1 VAVVAQG
8 ASTPLVG
15 AYFAVVPPLGVVAN
29 LLAAPLELVLVAASL
44 LALAVAP
51 LSSSV
56 GGTALLGVALG
67 QWLLDR
73 ASAVG
78 GLSSWP
84 FPPLPVALG
93 VALAALALAALTRAR
108 FALPAALLLVTA
120 TLTWMALPGRP
131 APSPHRV
138 RVLGVREGMALLVES
153 GGTAVLVDAG
163 RSPGDAWRE
172 LARARVRRLDAVVVT
187 HPDADHTGGAAILVE
202 RLRVSRLCFPRALA
216 ERAEIVALRRV
227 ARLAGVEEIA
237 LEEGQRLRFATIDC
251 EVLWPPPVMEGADND
266 ASLVARFAVGGARV
280 LIAGDLEA
288 SGERSVLARGASPRA
303 EVLQLP
309 HHGSRTSSTQPFL
322 AAVGPVIA
330 LAATGTRPRFAY
342 PDPLV
347 VRRVRALPAVL
358 VRQGEGE
365 GSVAWD
371 DAGRIAVGGARN
383 VWVSRQRGGRE

>member
-1 VAVVAQG
+1 
-8 ASTPLVG
+8 
-15 AYFAVVPPLGVVAN
+15 
-29 LLAAPLELVLVAASL
+29 
-44 LALAVAP
+44 
-51 LSSSV
+51 
-56 GGTALLGVALG
+56 
-67 QWLLDR
+67 
-73 ASAVG
+73 
-78 GLSSWP
+78 
-84 FPPLPVALG
+84 
-93 VALAALALAALTRAR
+93 
-108 FALPAALLLVTA
+108 
-120 TLTWMALPGRP
+120 
-131 APSPHRV
+131 
-138 RVLGVREGMALLVES
+138 
-153 GGTAVLVDAG
+153 
-163 RSPGDAWRE
+163 
-172 LARARVRRLDAVVVT
+172 
-187 HPDADHTGGAAILVE
+187 
-202 RLRVSRLCFPRALA
+202 
-216 ERAEIVALRRV
+216 
-227 ARLAGVEEIA
+227 LAGVEEIA